1 MGTIDSQLLYSDKQ
15 TLAAADSTNTID
27 LKYKFN
33 GTAGFLQLIGFGITG
48 ATAVTVTIKDSP
60 DGVTF
65 TSRET
70 QTFTT
75 ADTNSGQAA
84 IALAKPLQRFSKLS
98 YTLTGT
104 ITAGVITAFITNTLE
119 RASIYP
125 TNRT

>member
-1 MGTIDSQLLYSDKQ
+1 MGMIDKNLMYSDKQ

-27 LKYKFN
+27 FKYKFN
-33 GTAGFLQLIGFGITG
+33 GTGGFLQLVGFGITG
-48 ATAVTVTIKDSP
+48 ATAVTVTVKDSV
-60 DGVTF
+60 DGATWI
-65 TSRET
+65 SRET

-75 ADTNSGQAA
+75 ADVNSGQAA

-98 YTLTGT
+98 YALTGA

-125 TNRT
+125 VNRV

>member
-1 MGTIDSQLLYSDKQ
+1 MGMIDKNLLFSDKQ

-27 LKYKFN
+27 WKYKFN
-33 GTAGFLQLIGFGITG
+33 GACGFLQLIGFGITG
-48 ATAVTVTIKDSP
+48 ATAVTVTVKDSP
-60 DGVTF
+60 DGTTW

-75 ADTNSGQAA
+75 ADMNSGQAA
-84 IALAKPLQRFSKLS
+84 IAMSKPLQRYAKLT
-98 YTLTGT
+98 YALTGT
-104 ITAGVITAFITNTLE
+104 ITAGVITAFLTNTLE